1 MSVVGELMAYL
12 VSGSSGFI
20 GANLC
25 LKLALYDEVYAV
37 YHETPPAL
45 TYPSNIHPVPFSR
58 IGELAGLRGID
69 TVVHCAAVHPNSLP
83 KPPSMEKYVHVNCL
97 LTKKMAEVANSL
109 SVRQFLYMSTISV
122 YGDVKTSC
130 LDEGTPFFIPGAYG
144 TSKYM
149 GELIMKEVSTAHKR
163 ISLRLPGVVGRS
175 SCNAWLCGVKQRAL
189 NNLPIELYNPDALFN
204 NLTDIDEIA
213 RFVNL
218 LPGTSGPE
226 YDVLNMGTSEP
237 VTVLEA
243 VKRLIELT
251 GSKSTIEL
259 SGLSRDSFYISTEK
273 LSNEYG
279 FIPVKTIDCISRYS
293 VE

>member
-1 MSVVGELMAYL
+1 MAYL

-37 YHETPPAL
+37 YHETLPAL
-45 TYPSNIHPVPFSR
+45 TYPSNIHLVPFSR

-83 KPPSMEKYVHVNCL
+83 EPPSMEKYIHVNCM

-109 SVRQFLYMSTISV
+109 SVRQFLYLSTISV

-144 TSKYM
+144 TSKYL
-149 GELIMKEVSTAHKR
+149 GELIMKEVSTAPKR
-163 ISLRLPGVVGRS
+163 LSLRLPGVVGRS
-175 SCNAWLCGVKQRAL
+175 SRYAWLCGVKERAL
-189 NNLPIELYNPDALFN
+189 KNLPIELYNPDALFN
-204 NLTDIDEIA
+204 NLTDIEDIV
-213 RFVNL
+213 RFIRQF
-218 LPGTSGPE
+218 PRYAGPE

-243 VKRLIELT
+243 VKKLLELT

-259 SGLSRDSFYISTEK
+259 SGLSRNSFYISTEK
-273 LSNEYG
+273 LVKEYG
-279 FIPVKTIDCISRYS
+279 FIPGKTLDCISRYS
-293 VE
+293 LE